1 MAWIDLLL
9 LANHEPGFFYK
20 RGIKVEL
27 KAGQLGYDTASL
39 AKRWKWSRNK
49 CERWFR
55 ELEKDNQ
62 IVRQKTNV
70 TTIISI
76 VKYNIYQSKG
86 KANGN
91 PNEKPKGKPKGKAN
105 EHEQEYKEGKEEII
119 YSNFYDSEILKS
131 GNNENYISIVEVL
144 FGKNNLMIPLTVLLS
159 MPTQLSFTQFQKIW
173 YVKEKYK
180 INITQIFE
188 KMQDWGNPKKRT
200 TIYGTFQT
208 FAKNQYPQI
217 TEWK

>member
-1 MAWIDLLL
+1 MEGWIKLYRKIFENPYYFSEKFCRNMAWIDLLL
-9 LANHEPGFFYK
+9 LANHKPGFFYK

-105 EHEQEYKEGKEEII
+105 EHEQEYKEGIKNEKNEKKLKYADFVSLTESEYNKLIKAHNEKNTKI
-119 YSNFYDSEILKS
+119 LIEILD
-131 GNNENYISIVEVL
+131 NYKGST
-144 FGKNNLMIPLTVLLS
+144 GK
-159 MPTQLSFTQFQKIW
+159 
-173 YVKEKYK
+173 KYK
-180 INITQIFE
+180 DDYRTILNWVI
-188 KMQDWGNPKKRT
+188 DRAKKDGK
-200 TIYGTFQT
+200 YEQ
-208 FAKNQYPQI
+208 KPMMV
-217 TEWK
+217 